1 MSPTPP
7 PVIAGLSHVVDR
19 YDGFILDLWGCLHDG
34 VKPYPGAIDALKRLR
49 AAGKRLMA
57 VSNGP
62 RRASSVAVTTTQ
74 IGIDPA
80 SLDGILSAGEMAW
93 QAIVDRADPWH
104 ARLGRRALHIGADR
118 DRGMFEGNGLERSH
132 DVTTA
137 DFILLTGPMDDEWD
151 LPQHEELLRAALA
164 RRLPMVCANPDL
176 DVIKGDV
183 RLICAGTIA
192 ARYAT
197 LGGDVVQHGKP
208 ERPIYMRALTELGV
222 ADPRR
227 VLACGDSFHT
237 DVSGAHR
244 AGIDVAF
251 IPGGIHADE
260 LGYRP
265 GESPD
270 AAAVAAL
277 MAQYS
282 VTPTWI
288 LPELKW

>member
-1 MSPTPP
+1 MSQPP
-7 PVIAGLSHVVDR
+7 PVIAGLSSVVDR

-34 VKPYPGAIDALKRLR
+34 VKPYPGTIDALKRLR
-49 AAGKRLMA
+49 AGGKRLLA

-62 RRASSVAVTTTQ
+62 RRAASVAVTTVQ
-74 IGIDPA
+74 LGIDPA
-80 SLDGILSAGEMAW
+80 LLDGILSAGEVAW
-93 QAIVDRADPWH
+93 QAIVDKRDPWH

-118 DRGMFEGNGLERSH
+118 DQVMFEGNGLERSG

-137 DFILLTGPMDDEWD
+137 DFILLTGPMHDEWD
-151 LPQHEELLRAALA
+151 LPQHEDLLHAALA
-164 RRLPMVCANPDL
+164 RRLPMICANPDL
-176 DVIKGDV
+176 DVIKGNI
-183 RLICAGTIA
+183 RLICAGAIA
-192 ARYAT
+192 ARYAA

-208 ERPIYMRALTELGV
+208 ELAIYERALKELGV
-222 ADPRR
+222 SDSRR

-260 LGYRP
+260 LGYKP
-265 GESPD
+265 GVTPD

>member
-1 MSPTPP
+1 MSHPPP
-7 PVIAGLSHVVDR
+7 PVISGLSSVVDR
-19 YDGFILDLWGCLHDG
+19 YDAFILDLWGCLHDG
-34 VKPYPGAIDALKRLR
+34 VKPYPGTLDALRHLR
-49 AAGKRLMA
+49 AGGKRLLA

-62 RRASSVAVTTTQ
+62 RRAASVAVTTAQ
-74 IGIDPA
+74 LGIDPA
-80 SLDGILSAGEMAW
+80 LLDGILSAGEMAW
-93 QAIVDRADPWH
+93 QAIVDRRDPWH
-104 ARLGRRALHIGADR
+104 ARLGRLALHIGADR
-118 DRGMFEGNGLERSH
+118 DQSMFEGNGLERCR
-132 DVTTA
+132 DVAAA
-137 DFILLTGPMDDEWD
+137 DFILLTGPMDDSWD
-151 LPQHEELLRAALA
+151 LPQHEELLRASLA
-164 RRLPMVCANPDL
+164 RRLPMICANPDL
-176 DVIKGDV
+176 DVIRGEQ

-192 ARYAT
+192 ARYAM

-208 ERPIYMRALTELGV
+208 ELPIYERALKELGIS
-222 ADPRR
+222 DRRR

-237 DVSGAHR
+237 DVSGAQR

-277 MAQYS
+277 MTQYS

>member
-1 MSPTPP
+1 MPQTPTP
-7 PVIAGLSHVVDR
+7 VISGLSAVVDR

-34 VKPYPGAIDALKRLR
+34 VEPYPGTIDALKRLR
-49 AAGKRLMA
+49 AAGKRTLA

-62 RRASSVAVTTTQ
+62 RRASSVARTTAQ

-80 SLDGILSAGEMAW
+80 LLDGILSAGEVAW
-93 QAIVDRADPWH
+93 QAIVDRADAWH

-118 DRGMFEGNGLERSH
+118 DIGMFQGNGLERTKDLAAS
-132 DVTTA
+132 
-137 DFILLTGPMDDEWD
+137 DFILLTGPMDDEWT
-151 LPQHEELLRAALA
+151 LEEHEELLRAARA
-164 RRLPMVCANPDL
+164 RALPMICANPDL

-183 RLICAGTIA
+183 RMICAGAIA
-192 ARYAT
+192 VRYAE

-208 ERPIYMRALTELGV
+208 EPAIYARALRELGV
-222 ADPRR
+222 PAAR
-227 VLACGDSFHT
+227 VLALGDSFHT
-237 DVSGAHR
+237 DVAGARR

-265 GESPD
+265 GAQPD
-270 AAAVAAL
+270 AASVARLATH
-277 MAQYS
+277 YTVS
-282 VTPTWI
+282 PTWI

>member
-1 MSPTPP
+1 MSQPP
-7 PVIAGLSHVVDR
+7 PVIAGLSSVVDR

-34 VKPYPGAIDALKRLR
+34 VKPYPGTVDALRRLR
-49 AAGKRLMA
+49 AAGKRLLA

-62 RRASSVAVTTTQ
+62 RRAASVAVTTVQ
-74 IGIDPA
+74 LGIDPA
-80 SLDGILSAGEMAW
+80 LLDGILSAGEVAW
-93 QAIVDRADPWH
+93 QAIVDRPDPWH

-118 DRGMFEGNGLERSH
+118 DQGMFEGNGLERSR
-132 DVTTA
+132 DVSTA

-151 LPQHEELLRAALA
+151 LPQHEELLQAALA
-164 RRLPMVCANPDL
+164 RRLPMICANPDL
-176 DVIKGDV
+176 DVIRGDI
-183 RLICAGTIA
+183 RLICAGAIA
-192 ARYAT
+192 ARYAA

-208 ERPIYMRALTELGV
+208 ELAIYERALKELGV
-222 ADPRR
+222 SERRR

-260 LGYRP
+260 LGYKP
-265 GESPD
+265 GVTPD

>member
-1 MSPTPP
+1 MSQAP
-7 PVIAGLSHVVDR
+7 PVIPGLSAVVER

-34 VKPYPGAIDALKRLR
+34 VKPYPGSLDALRRLR
-49 AAGKRLMA
+49 AAGKRTLA

-62 RRASSVAVTTTQ
+62 RRAASVASTTRQ

-80 SLDGILSAGEMAW
+80 LLDGVLSAGEVAW
-93 QAIVDRADPWH
+93 QAIVDRRDPWH
-104 ARLGRRALHIGADR
+104 ARLGRQALHIGADR
-118 DRGMFEGNGLERSH
+118 DRGMFEGNGLKRTR
-132 DVTTA
+132 DVATA
-137 DFILLTGPMDDEWD
+137 DFILLTGPMDDEWE
-151 LPQHEELLRAALA
+151 LPQHEDLLRAALA

-176 DVIKGDV
+176 DVVKGDV
-183 RLICAGTIA
+183 RLICAGAIA
-192 ARYAT
+192 ARYAM

-208 ERPIYMRALTELGV
+208 ERAIYERALRELGV
-222 ADPRR
+222 TDPRR

-260 LGYRP
+260 VGYRP
-265 GESPD
+265 GEIPD
-270 AAAVAAL
+270 VAAVAAL

>member
-1 MSPTPP
+1 MSQTPP
-7 PVIAGLSHVVDR
+7 PVIPGLSPVADR

-34 VKPYPGAIDALKRLR
+34 VRPYPGAIDALKRLR
-49 AAGKRLMA
+49 TAGKRLLA

-62 RRASSVAVTTTQ
+62 RRAAAVAITTTQ
-74 IGIDPA
+74 LGIDPA
-80 SLDGILSAGEMAW
+80 LLDGILSAGEIAW
-93 QAIVDRADPWH
+93 QAIVDRRDPWH

-118 DRGMFEGNGLERSH
+118 DQGMFDGNGVERSH

-151 LPQHEELLRAALA
+151 LAQHEELLRAALA
-164 RRLPMVCANPDL
+164 RRLPMICANPDL
-176 DVIKGDV
+176 DVIRGDI
-183 RLICAGTIA
+183 RLICAGAIA
-192 ARYAT
+192 ARYAA

-208 ERPIYMRALTELGV
+208 ELAIYERALKELGV
-222 ADPRR
+222 SDRRR

-260 LGYRP
+260 LGYKP
-265 GESPD
+265 GVTPD